1 MSASVFPM
9 TSCSTKPQSC
19 SQSAEGES
27 VTHGYPPLTSHLIY
41 PKKISH
47 ISSSLPWP
55 PSLLRWAHTTA
66 PSAAVVV
73 SKTKLRAVSRSSMA
87 SSRLRP
93 PGKGACSR
101 RELMARI
108 ARREISRRSDSAR
121 RQRVRLH
128 PPPGQAELG
137 ALEEATRHRESGAPW
152 ARARASAASTGS
164 GTGAVYV
171 ILRDNAPPRLD
182 AIACPG
188 WGASRRSECARARA
202 RARARAS
209 TACASQRSACVAAP
223 TAGLRVRS
231 TCSPWCQSA
240 CSRALTCSQAP
251 TRRPPP
257 GASPRSTP
265 WRRAPAAVCTVA
277 GRSRR

>member
-152 ARARASAASTGS
+152 ARARASAASVSPPHACKATTASTGS
-164 GTGAVYV
+164 GTGARAGAGADPVAGAGAGAGGG
-171 ILRDNAPPRLD
+171 LHRGLSTSGPRP
-182 AIACPG
+182 AAAERS
-188 WGASRRSECARARA
+188 ASRKRTLLSPRR
-202 RARARAS
+202 
-209 TACASQRSACVAAP
+209 VAA
-223 TAGLRVRS
+223 
-231 TCSPWCQSA
+231 
-240 CSRALTCSQAP
+240 
-251 TRRPPP
+251 
-257 GASPRSTP
+257 ASP
-265 WRRAPAAVCTVA
+265 
-277 GRSRR
+277 

>member
-1 MSASVFPM
+1 MEIYNKMRVQAPPPRTYASHPIVRRSLWLEAGPWMSASVFPM

-41 PKKISH
+41 PKKKSH

-128 PPPGQAELG
+128 PPPGQS
-137 ALEEATRHRESGAPW
+137 SGLLRKQHGTASNCAPW
-152 ARARASAASTGS
+152 ARARASAASVSPPHACKATTASTGS
-164 GTGAVYV
+164 GTGARAGAGADPVAGAGAGAGGG
-171 ILRDNAPPRLD
+171 LHRGLSTSGPRP
-182 AIACPG
+182 AAAERS
-188 WGASRRSECARARA
+188 ASRKRTLLSPRR
-202 RARARAS
+202 
-209 TACASQRSACVAAP
+209 VAA
-223 TAGLRVRS
+223 
-231 TCSPWCQSA
+231 
-240 CSRALTCSQAP
+240 
-251 TRRPPP
+251 
-257 GASPRSTP
+257 ASP
-265 WRRAPAAVCTVA
+265 
-277 GRSRR
+277 